1 MTCVCLIEGCF
12 LQGAD
17 RVHMLSVPNVLIQFP
32 SMALFWKI
40 LRAERAVEQLLE
52 KTKAHHTFLFPKALC
67 LNSGWLMT
75 QLAGRLP
82 KASTEQRLSA
92 EAGGAGASWR

>member
-12 LQGAD
+12 LQSAD

-40 LRAERAVEQLLE
+40 LRAE
-52 KTKAHHTFLFPKALC
+52 
-67 LNSGWLMT
+67 
-75 QLAGRLP
+75 
-82 KASTEQRLSA
+82 
-92 EAGGAGASWR
+92 